1 MQGGNPLFAY
11 AKARSSDTAQTAKK
25 AARRREA
32 SRRYYA
38 RNPELRE
45 KSRLRMAQSR
55 LARQQYKRQWDPP
68 KRNKHD
74 EDSSEEGSDN
84 FELDENDGDAND
96 DDKENWD
103 PAYQQEV
110 AAQLQGASTPL
121 HSPIESLAL
130 QSPGNGKP
138 RPLRLSEIDGYQSSE
153 EDSVASLDD
162 ETRLARQELAE
173 RLTQLRQ
180 ERRSRREQTH
190 RARLQAVEDAAR
202 EGARQ
207 REERSKTARMRSFVR
222 SGYISNTSSQ
232 GQLSD

>member
-1 MQGGNPLFAY
+1 MSIG
-11 AKARSSDTAQTAKK
+11 SSDTAQTAKK

-45 KSRLRMAQSR
+45 KKQAKDGFKAGWRG
-55 LARQQYKRQWDPP
+55 QQYKRQWDPP

-110 AAQLQGASTPL
+110 AGSTSRRIHPASLP
-121 HSPIESLAL
+121 HRV
-130 QSPGNGKP
+130 P
-138 RPLRLSEIDGYQSSE
+138 RAAVARKRKAPPFALSEIDGYQSSE

-173 RLTQLRQ
+173 LLTQLRQ

-190 RARLQAVEDAAR
+190 RARFAGSRRRRPRGSET
-202 EGARQ
+202 
-207 REERSKTARMRSFVR
+207 ERRA
-222 SGYISNTSSQ
+222 
-232 GQLSD
+232 L